1 MHCASTS
8 LGCDRRRFDLG
19 RRTDRRPCSGLA
31 RHCDRR
37 PPRGKNEVWY
47 YTNDKGN
54 KIKVVGEDQDFNI
67 VGKNLDH
74 AVEVFCWADGAA
86 DDLDGH
92 GGWDSVT
99 DWSYGP
105 TSKSLVDVDMDP
117 DCADMRSAIQVQFD
131 NKTPGDETD
140 DIFVTGPS
148 IEVKPES

>member
-1 MHCASTS
+1 MLRHR
-8 LGCDRRRFDLG
+8 LGVIGAVLTLAGALIAVLALVLPATATGG
-19 RRTDRRPCSGLA
+19 RPG
-31 RHCDRR
+31 
-37 PPRGKNEVWY
+37 GKNEVWY

-117 DCADMRSAIQVQFD
+117 DCADMRSEIQVQFD

>member
-1 MHCASTS
+1 MLRHR
-8 LGCDRRRFDLG
+8 LGVIGAVLTLAG
-19 RRTDRRPCSGLA
+19 ALIAVLALVLPATATGSRPG
-31 RHCDRR
+31 
-37 PPRGKNEVWY
+37 GKNEVWY

-54 KIKVVGEDQDFNI
+54 KLKSVGEDEVFNI
-67 VGKNLDH
+67 IGKNLDH

-117 DCADMRSAIQVQFD
+117 DCGGMRSAIQVQFD
-131 NKTPGDETD
+131 NKTLGDETD

-148 IEVKPES
+148 IEVKPEN